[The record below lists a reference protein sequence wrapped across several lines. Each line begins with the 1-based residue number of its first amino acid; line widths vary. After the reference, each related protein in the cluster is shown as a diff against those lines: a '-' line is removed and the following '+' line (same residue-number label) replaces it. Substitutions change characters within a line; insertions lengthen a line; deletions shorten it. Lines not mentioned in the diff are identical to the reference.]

1 MPKKSKAMTLGIPH
15 RRLWCA
21 GLCLLVSLSSACT
34 RLDSRIQQHQK
45 AIQSLRSSAQAI
57 GAAWLAKQVSGT
69 YAATALEEVFVLIE
83 QERASLAKRPDTLID
98 ARAVRLADS
107 ADELAR
113 EVARMIKDVRVS
125 DTAAMRD
132 RLAALP
138 IYSGQDRR

>member
-1 MPKKSKAMTLGIPH
+1 MPKKSKAITLEIPH

-21 GLCLLVSLSSACT
+21 GLCLFVSLSSACT

-69 YAATALEEVFVLIE
+69 YAATALEETFVLIE

-138 IYSGQDRR
+138 IYSGRDGR

>member
-1 MPKKSKAMTLGIPH
+1 MPKKSKAITLGIPH
-15 RRLWCA
+15 RHLWCA

-69 YAATALEEVFVLIE
+69 YAVTALEEVFVLIE
-83 QERASLAKRPDTLID
+83 QERASLAKTPDTLID
-98 ARAVRLADS
+98 ARAARLADS

-125 DTAAMRD
+125 DTTAMRD

-138 IYSGQDRR
+138 IYSGRDRR

>member
-1 MPKKSKAMTLGIPH
+1 MPKKSKAITLGIRH
-15 RRLWCA
+15 QRLWCT

-34 RLDSRIQQHQK
+34 LDSRIQQHQK

-69 YAATALEEVFVLIE
+69 YAATALEETFVLIE
-83 QERASLAKRPDTLID
+83 QEREALVKRPDTLID
-98 ARAVRLADS
+98 ARAVRLTDS

-125 DTAAMRD
+125 DTTAMRD

-138 IYSGQDRR
+138 IYSGRDRR

>member
-1 MPKKSKAMTLGIPH
+1 MPKKSKAITLEIPH

-69 YAATALEEVFVLIE
+69 YAATALEETFVLIE

-107 ADELAR
+107 ADDLAR

-138 IYSGQDRR
+138 IYSGRDGR